1 MANLSIRIPPALRNR
16 NFSLYW
22 GGILVSMAGS
32 QMQVWA
38 LYWHIRTLTDQPI
51 ALSIVGLVRF
61 VPILVFSLWGG
72 LIADRLNRRV
82 ILYFTQSIMALVAV
96 ILGVLTFLNVLQLWH
111 IYVLLG
117 INAAVNSF
125 DIPARQSLVANMVP
139 KGDLPSALSMQSV
152 AIQVGAILGPALS
165 GLLISSVG
173 LTWVYW
179 INSISFA
186 AVILAL
192 VFMTPIP
199 QEFVP
204 AIRQGFSQLKQIGEG
219 FRFVVKKP
227 IILSGMVLEFW
238 ASFFSSANTLMPFLA
253 RDILHV
259 GAVAY
264 GWLSSAQAIGS
275 VTAGL
280 IVSQQKRVRRQGLV
294 MLIAAGMFGLA
305 TVVFGA
311 SPSFWLTLAA
321 LILVGGAHTLSAI
334 MRNTIRQILTPD
346 QLRGR
351 IVSISF
357 IFIQGGPQLGEIE
370 SGLVAQWLTTPL
382 SIVTGGIGCLI
393 AVGII
398 TLAWPQLRRYRGD
411 EAYAN

>member
-1 MANLSIRIPPALRNR
+1 VASLTLRIPPALRSR
-16 NFSLYW
+16 NFTLLWSGLL
-22 GGILVSMAGS
+22 ISIAGS

-72 LIADRLNRRV
+72 LIADHVNRRV
-82 ILYFTQSIMALVAV
+82 ILYFTQTIMALVALL
-96 ILGVLTFLNVLQLWH
+96 LGVLTLTGTIQLWH
-111 IYVLLG
+111 IYALMGV
-117 INAAVNSF
+117 NAAANSF
-125 DIPARQSLVANMVP
+125 DQPARQSLVANLVP
-139 KGDLPSALSMQSV
+139 KGDLPSAYSMQSV
-152 AIQVGAILGPALS
+152 AVNVGSIVGPALS
-165 GLLISSVG
+165 GVIISTLG
-173 LTWVYW
+173 QAWVYW
-179 INSISFA
+179 INAISFA
-186 AVILAL
+186 AVILAVIL
-192 VFMTPIP
+192 MGPIP
-199 QEFVP
+199 QELTRLVQKG
-204 AIRQGFSQLKQIGEG
+204 ASQLSLIADG
-219 FRFVVKKP
+219 FRFVLKKP

-259 GAVAY
+259 GAIGY

-275 VTAGL
+275 VAVGL
-280 IVSQQKRVRRQGLV
+280 AITQFQTIRRQGLL
-294 MLIAAGMFGLA
+294 MLSAAALFGFA

-311 SPSFWLTLAA
+311 STSFWLTFVA
-321 LILVGGAHTLSAI
+321 LVGVGGAHTLSAI
-334 MRNTIRQILTPD
+334 LRNTIRQLLTPD

-382 SIVTGGIGCLI
+382 SIITGGLGCLV

-398 TLAWPQLRRYRGD
+398 TLVWPQLRRYRGD

>member
-1 MANLSIRIPPALRNR
+1 
-16 NFSLYW
+16 
-22 GGILVSMAGS
+22 
-32 QMQVWA
+32 
-38 LYWHIRTLTDQPI
+38 
-51 ALSIVGLVRF
+51 
-61 VPILVFSLWGG
+61 
-72 LIADRLNRRV
+72 
-82 ILYFTQSIMALVAV
+82 
-96 ILGVLTFLNVLQLWH
+96 
-111 IYVLLG
+111 
-117 INAAVNSF
+117 
-125 DIPARQSLVANMVP
+125 MVP
-139 KGDLPSALSMQSV
+139 KGDMPSALSMQSV

-165 GLLISSVG
+165 GVLISTVG

-179 INSISFA
+179 INAISFA

-204 AIRQGFSQLKQIGEG
+204 AIRQGFSQLKQIAEG
-219 FRFVVKKP
+219 FRFVLKKP

-259 GAVAY
+259 GAVEY

-280 IVSQQKRVRRQGLV
+280 IISQYQNIRRQGLV
-294 MLIAAGMFGLA
+294 MLSAAAMFGLA
-305 TVVFGA
+305 TIVFGA
-311 SPSFWLTLAA
+311 STSLWLTFAA
-321 LILVGGAHTLSAI
+321 LILVGGAHTMSAI

-346 QLRGR
+346 RLRGR

-370 SGLVAQWLTTPL
+370 SGLVAQWMTTPI
-382 SIVTGGIGCLI
+382 SIVTGGIGCIL

-398 TLAWPQLRRYRGD
+398 ALAWPQLRRYRGD

>member
-1 MANLSIRIPPALRNR
+1 MTNLSLRIPPALRNR

-22 GGILVSMAGS
+22 SGILVSMAGS

-96 ILGVLTFLNVLQLWH
+96 ILGLLTFTSTIQLWH

-152 AIQVGAILGPALS
+152 AIQVGSIIGPALS
-165 GLLISSVG
+165 GVLISTVG

-179 INSISFA
+179 INGMSFV

-192 VFMTPIP
+192 VFMTFIP

-204 AIRQGFSQLKQIGEG
+204 AIRQGFSQLKQIAEG
-219 FRFVVKKP
+219 FRFVLKKP
-227 IILSGMVLEFW
+227 IILSGMALEFW

-259 GAVAY
+259 GGHRIRLVILRTGHRVGNCWSHHLPISEHPPSGVGHVKRSRHVWSHYCCIRRFDFLLAHICRPDPRWRCPHAECHHPQYHPADPHPRSVARQDCFDQFY
-264 GWLSSAQAIGS
+264 LHPGW
-275 VTAGL
+275 T
-280 IVSQQKRVRRQGLV
+280 
-294 MLIAAGMFGLA
+294 
-305 TVVFGA
+305 
-311 SPSFWLTLAA
+311 
-321 LILVGGAHTLSAI
+321 
-334 MRNTIRQILTPD
+334 
-346 QLRGR
+346 
-351 IVSISF
+351 
-357 IFIQGGPQLGEIE
+357 
-370 SGLVAQWLTTPL
+370 
-382 SIVTGGIGCLI
+382 
-393 AVGII
+393 AVG
-398 TLAWPQLRRYRGD
+398 
-411 EAYAN
+411 

>member
-1 MANLSIRIPPALRNR
+1 L
-16 NFSLYW
+16 
-22 GGILVSMAGS
+22 GIL
-32 QMQVWA
+32 
-38 LYWHIRTLTDQPI
+38 I
-51 ALSIVGLVRF
+51 
-61 VPILVFSLWGG
+61 
-72 LIADRLNRRV
+72 
-82 ILYFTQSIMALVAV
+82 
-96 ILGVLTFLNVLQLWH
+96 
-111 IYVLLG
+111 
-117 INAAVNSF
+117 
-125 DIPARQSLVANMVP
+125 
-139 KGDLPSALSMQSV
+139 
-152 AIQVGAILGPALS
+152 
-165 GLLISSVG
+165 
-173 LTWVYW
+173 
-179 INSISFA
+179 
-186 AVILAL
+186 
-192 VFMTPIP
+192 
-199 QEFVP
+199 
-204 AIRQGFSQLKQIGEG
+204 
-219 FRFVVKKP
+219 
-227 IILSGMVLEFW
+227 
-238 ASFFSSANTLMPFLA
+238 SSANTLMPFLA

-280 IVSQQKRVRRQGLV
+280 IVSQQQRVRRQGLV

-311 SPSFWLTLAA
+311 STSFWLTFAA

-346 QLRGR
+346 RLRGR

-370 SGLVAQWLTTPL
+370 SGLVAQWLTTPF

>member
-1 MANLSIRIPPALRNR
+1 MTSLSPRIPPALRNR

-22 GGILVSMAGS
+22 FGILVSNAGS

-38 LYWHIRTLTDQPI
+38 LYWQIRTLTDQPI
-51 ALSIVGLVRF
+51 ALSIVGLMRF

-72 LIADRLNRRV
+72 VIADRLNRRV
-82 ILYFTQSIMALVAV
+82 ILYFTQSIMAVVAL
-96 ILGVLTFLNVLQLWH
+96 ILGVLTLTDTIQLWH

-117 INAAVNSF
+117 INAAANSF
-125 DIPARQSLVANMVP
+125 DQPARQSMVANMVP

-152 AIQVGAILGPALS
+152 AVKVGSIIGPAIS
-165 GLLISSVG
+165 GIVISTLG
-173 LTWVYW
+173 LTGVYW
-179 INSISFA
+179 ANAISFA
-186 AVILAL
+186 AVIIAL
-192 VFMTPIP
+192 IFMSPIP
-199 QEFVP
+199 QEYISLV
-204 AIRQGFSQLKQIGEG
+204 QKGSSQLKHIAEG
-219 FRFVVKKP
+219 LRFVMKKP

-259 GAVAY
+259 GALEY

-275 VTAGL
+275 VTAGI
-280 IVSQQKRVRRQGLV
+280 IVSQSRNIRRQGLV
-294 MLIAAGMFGLA
+294 MLSAASMFGLA
-305 TVVFGA
+305 TIVFGA
-311 SPSFWLTLAA
+311 STSFWLTFAA
-321 LILVGGAHTLSAI
+321 LILVGGAHTLSGI

-346 QLRGR
+346 RLRGR

-370 SGLVAQWLTTPL
+370 SGLVAQWLTTPI
-382 SIVTGGIGCLI
+382 SIITGGIGCLV

-398 TLAWPQLRRYRGD
+398 TLVWPQLRRYRGD